1 MEKIDIIIATKD
13 RFEYLNKLLES
24 LVDSRNQISQIV
36 IVSSGE
42 PVDHIV
48 EKYLKFLSINYIKSP
63 ISNQSYQK
71 KLGVDSLNSKT
82 NFVAFLDDDVVVP
95 SKTFQ
100 LLTSKYL
107 IDAKYNNTAGF
118 GLSLAKHSTIHLPF
132 LLKFLLSLVGLQSTK
147 DGSILKS
154 GHAQKYMNSKNEIKT
169 QWLNGLS
176 VWRYAI
182 VKSYNPLSIQEKYSA
197 YEDVNFSYRVSKEYE
212 LVYIPELIVF
222 DQNKDDNSQI
232 KCAQFESGYRMRRE
246 FVLLNN
252 ELSIVRF
259 NVAQIFR
266 ALWFILNPNEEKL
279 FKRFRVAIKTII

>member
-13 RFEYLNKLLES
+13 RFDYLNKLLES
-24 LVDSRNQISQIV
+24 LVDSSSQISQIV
-36 IVSSGE
+36 VVSSGE

-48 EKYLKFLSINYIKSP
+48 EKYLRFLNISYIKSP
-63 ISNQSYQK
+63 ISNQSFQK

-95 SKTFQ
+95 PKTLQ

-107 IDAKYNNTAGF
+107 IDAEYNNTAGF
-118 GLSLAKHSTIHLPF
+118 GLSLAEHNSIHLPS

-147 DGSILKS
+147 DGSVLKS

-176 VWRYAI
+176 VWRNAI
-182 VKSYNPLSIQEKYSA
+182 VKSYIPLSIQEKYSA

-212 LVYIPELIVF
+212 LLYIPELIVI

-232 KCAQFESGYRMRRE
+232 NCAQFESGYRMRRE

-259 NVAQIFR
+259 KVAQVFR

-279 FKRFRVAIKTII
+279 FKRFMVAIKTIV

>member
-13 RFEYLNKLLES
+13 RFEYLNNLLDS
-24 LVDSRNQISQIV
+24 LVDSSSQISQIV

-48 EKYLKFLSINYIKSP
+48 EKYLKFLDISYIKSP
-63 ISNQSYQK
+63 ISNQSFQK
-71 KLGVDSLNSKT
+71 KLGVDSLNSKR

-95 SKTFQ
+95 PKTIQ

-107 IDAKYNNTAGF
+107 IDAKYNKTAGF
-118 GLSLAKHSTIHLPF
+118 GLSLTESNSINLPF
-132 LLKFLLSLVGLQSTK
+132 LFKFLLSLVGLQSAK
-147 DGSILKS
+147 NGSVLKS
-154 GHAQKYMNSKNEIKT
+154 GHAQKYMNSTSEIKT

-176 VWRYAI
+176 VWKNAI
-182 VKSYNPLSIQEKYSA
+182 AKSYNPLSIEEKYSA
-197 YEDVNFSYRVSKEYE
+197 YEDVNFSYRISKEYE
-212 LVYIPELIVF
+212 LLYVPELIVF
-222 DQNKDDNSQI
+222 DQNDDDNS
-232 KCAQFESGYRMRRE
+232 KMNCAQFESGYRMRRE

-259 NVAQIFR
+259 KVAQIFR

-279 FKRFRVAIKTII
+279 FKRLQVAIKTII